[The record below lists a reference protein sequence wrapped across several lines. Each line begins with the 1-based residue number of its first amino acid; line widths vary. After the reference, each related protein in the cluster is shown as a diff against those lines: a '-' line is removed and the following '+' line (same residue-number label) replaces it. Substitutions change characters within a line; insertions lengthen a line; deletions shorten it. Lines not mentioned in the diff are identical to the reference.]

1 MMLKQRSIVEIAN
14 LRVDYRLRR
23 ESLTV
28 VDIPCWSVASGEQ
41 VVLFGPSGCG
51 KSTLLHVL
59 SGVIAATAGR
69 VQVCGTD
76 LARMNEEQRD
86 RFRACHVGYVLQ
98 NFNLL
103 AGYTALE
110 NVLMGAT
117 FHSGR
122 SDVEEARE
130 LLNMV
135 GLAERRDHRPNEL
148 SFGEQQ
154 RVAIARA
161 LIKRPDLVLADEPTG
176 ALDPRN
182 TAQVVRL
189 LRSACAA
196 RNSTLIVVTHEQ
208 GVIAEFEHQVA
219 YGELNRAWQEDE
231 AVR

>member
-1 MMLKQRSIVEIAN
+1 MEHLPIVEIEN

-28 VDIPCWSVASGEQ
+28 LEIPCWSVDRGEQ

-59 SGVIAATAGR
+59 SGVIAATAGTVR
-69 VQVCGTD
+69 VCGTD
-76 LARMNEEQRD
+76 LARRNEEQRD
-86 RFRACHVGYVLQ
+86 RFRACHVGYVFQ

-110 NVLMGAT
+110 NVLMGST
-117 FHSGR
+117 FHSR
-122 SDVEEARE
+122 RADVAEANE

-161 LIKRPDLVLADEPTG
+161 LIKQPALVLADEPTG
-176 ALDPRN
+176 SLDPRN

-189 LRSACAA
+189 LRAACAL
-196 RNSTLIVVTHEQ
+196 RNSTLVVVTHEQ
-208 GVIAEFEHQVA
+208 SVIAEFEQQVA
-219 YGELNRAWQEDE
+219 YGELNLAWQEDE
-231 AVR
+231 AVG